1 MHKHMQEIQSKDW
14 AKMQA
19 YFKWNKDKYAPALKA
34 MEDHNE
40 FDFKDMFLED
50 PNLFVFFVRI
60 HSENNNQYDVENFW
74 SIHYQAYKKLKED
87 GFFNLD
93 LTDKKLQLVKDFET
107 KISGNCLVS
116 KNALEDTMT
125 LKKKKKEVSVHFDYH
140 EVLDLIEE
148 AYDVDVRGFFNHL
161 KYETIKEIVGKYFP
175 IENYHTISRTSPVNS
190 LEANYLSIV
199 SDHID
204 EQIEYIDFWHYMLN
218 YDFAEISN
226 GSISSMWK
234 PEKEETIQLENI
246 INTKDELKAY
256 ISNQIKKVFFK
267 ELSQLKEVDSYE
279 IEFLIEW

>member
-1 MHKHMQEIQSKDW
+1 M
-14 AKMQA
+14 
-19 YFKWNKDKYAPALKA
+19 
-34 MEDHNE
+34 
-40 FDFKDMFLED
+40 
-50 PNLFVFFVRI
+50 
-60 HSENNNQYDVENFW
+60 
-74 SIHYQAYKKLKED
+74 
-87 GFFNLD
+87 
-93 LTDKKLQLVKDFET
+93 
-107 KISGNCLVS
+107 VS

-161 KYETIKEIVGKYFP
+161 KYETIKEIVAKYFP
-175 IENYHTISRTSPVNS
+175 IENYHTILRTSPINS

-204 EQIEYIDFWHYMLN
+204 FWHYMLD

-234 PEKEETIQLENI
+234 PEEEETIQLENI
-246 INTKDELKAY
+246 INTKEEFKKY

-267 ELSQLKEVDSYE
+267 ELSQLKEVDSDE